1 MIVLVI
7 AVAVGPLAGAVAA
20 ACGARARGAGWAGAA
35 GALVALGCSVALLVS
50 QLHRAPLRGWG
61 GYLYLDSLSCFFLF
75 TVASVTLLAAV
86 GSVAYLSAEEDAG
99 HLSAFQVRLY
109 FVFFGLFA
117 ALMLA
122 ALETGNLGLLF
133 VLIEASTLASAALV
147 GLEARASSLEAAW
160 KYVIISSFGVT
171 IALAGTLFLFYS
183 ASGLHLAPDLRLTW
197 PYLFSH
203 AHALAPQSLRLAFLL
218 AVVGYGTKVGLAP
231 MHTWLPDAHA
241 EAPSPASAM
250 LSAALLNTGMYAI
263 IRFLAI
269 TRARLGE
276 GFPRGVLL
284 VFGFLSIVIGVLFM
298 IRRGNFKRL
307 FAYSSVEHMGIIAVA
322 LGFGGVLG
330 LYGALLQTLNHA
342 LAKAVLFLTSGD
354 VALRYRT
361 REAAGVRGLLA
372 AAPVTGGALL
382 LGSFAVLGSPPFGV
396 FLSELTIVR
405 AGFAATGP
413 GLPLLLLALLV
424 IAFIGFART
433 TTGMATGPVTPGP
446 AAASPAAASPVVTS
460 PVATSPVVTS
470 TAATHPGA
478 GGAVSGDGQA
488 PRPVVTST
496 VAAGVLVASPMAANP
511 TEAAEVQPSRSP
523 YRGRAVR
530 LTAVAPLVVGLAA
543 LLVLGL
549 WIPAGLD
556 TVIRHSVA
564 VIL

>member
-1 MIVLVI
+1 MMITLMIV
-7 AVAVGPLAGAVAA
+7 AAAGPLAGTVAA
-20 ACGARARGAGWAGAA
+20 AFGTRGRAAGWAGAA
-35 GALVALGCSVALLVS
+35 GALVSLASAILLLAS
-50 QLHRAPLRGWG
+50 ELHRAPLLGWG
-61 GYLYLDSLSCFFLF
+61 GYLYLDALSCFFLL
-75 TVASVTLLAAV
+75 TVAAVTLLASV
-86 GSVAYLSAEEDAG
+86 GSVAYLSAEQDAG
-99 HLSAFQVRLY
+99 RLSAFQVRLY
-109 FVFFGLFA
+109 YVFFGLFA

-171 IALAGTLFLFYS
+171 IALAGTLFLYYS
-183 ASGLHLAPDLRLTW
+183 ASGLHLAAEYRLSW
-197 PYLFSH
+197 PFLFSH

-269 TRARLGE
+269 THARLG
-276 GFPRGVLL
+276 GAFPRAVLL
-284 VFGFLSIVIGVLFM
+284 TFGFLSIVIGVLFM

-322 LGFGGVLG
+322 LGFGGLLG

-342 LAKAVLFLTSGD
+342 IAKAVLFLTSGD
-354 VALRYRT
+354 VSLRYHT
-361 REAAGVRGLLA
+361 RDAAGVRGLLA

-405 AGFAATGP
+405 AGFAGSSP
-413 GLPLLLLALLV
+413 VFPLLLLALLAV
-424 IAFIGFART
+424 AFVAFART
-433 TTGMATGPVTPGP
+433 TTAMITGPPSVPPPGGRPDESEPGSHLTAPDSLSSPGTPRGM
-446 AAASPAAASPVVTS
+446 
-460 PVATSPVVTS
+460 
-470 TAATHPGA
+470 PGRVFAEA
-478 GGAVSGDGQA
+478 GGVAVALEEASGEA
-488 PRPVVTST
+488 P
-496 VAAGVLVASPMAANP
+496 AEAGPG
-511 TEAAEVQPSRSP
+511 P
-523 YRGRAVR
+523 YRGRAAS
-530 LTAVAPLVVGLAA
+530 LAAVIPLGVGLAA
-543 LLVLGL
+543 LLVLGV

-556 TVIRHSVA
+556 TLIRHCVA
-564 VIL
+564 VMS